1 MGATLKKCKLGDV
14 IELKRG
20 YDLPKKDRIEG
31 SVPIISSSG
40 FSGLHNEAKV
50 KAPGVVTG
58 RYGTLGEVF
67 YIEEDF
73 WPLNTALYVKDFK
86 GNHPRYIKYF
96 LTQLNIA
103 ELNAAGAVPGVNRNH
118 LHMLDI
124 EIVEDYEN
132 QAKIARVLENY
143 DDLIENNNR
152 RIVILETIAQNL
164 YREWFTNFR
173 FPGHDQSSGQ
183 TIGTT
188 EGCPEG
194 ASAKDGASKQA
205 QWQETP
211 QGKIPLGWEVKKL
224 SEVAAVNPESITKRN
239 APSEIHYIDIS
250 SVNTGSIAEV
260 KTMNFEDAPS
270 RARRVVRHG
279 DIIWATV
286 RPNRKQFSYIAKPI
300 ENTIASTG
308 FAVLRA
314 EKVPA
319 SFLYQATTTD
329 SFTAYL
335 VNHATGAAYPAVNAS
350 VFQNADVAVPSEKL
364 LAKFD
369 ELVGATMQQIE
380 VLKRKNQ
387 NLKQQRDMLLPKLI

>member
-20 YDLPKKDRIEG
+20 YDLPKKDRTEG

-124 EIVEDYEN
+124 EIVKNYED

-152 RIVILETIAQNL
+152 RIAILETIAQNL
-164 YREWFTNFR
+164 YREWFINFR
-173 FPGHDQSSGQ
+173 FPGH
-183 TIGTT
+183 
-188 EGCPEG
+188 E
-194 ASAKDGASKQA
+194 QA
-205 QWQETP
+205 QWKETP
-211 QGKIPLGWEVKKL
+211 QGKVPQGWKMKKL
-224 SEVAAVNPESITKRN
+224 SEIAAVNPESITKRN

-270 RARRVVRHG
+270 RARRVVQHG